1 MAETHGIKWGE
12 LVAEIAQNLLG
23 DINAGKTSALS
34 HFMENEKQRVLGA
47 ILALVILAAPSG

>member
-12 LVAEIAQNLLG
+12 LFAEIVQNLLG
-23 DINAGKTSALS
+23 DINAGESIKLS

-47 ILALVILAAPSG
+47 IPALVIPAAPGG